1 MAATPATARRGA
13 ASAPAAGTSPIASV
27 QSHTTSDEQRITTLP
42 SGVTVV
48 SESIGSALSVAVGV
62 WVGTGARHERDEEA
76 GRAHLLEHML
86 FRGTRSFTSTEVDQ
100 RFDALGGDLNA
111 ATSRD
116 ETAVVARVLADELP
130 GAFPM
135 LGEMVAAPLLGDA
148 DLALERKIVLEEI
161 SMIDDDPEELVF
173 ELLPTAVF
181 GPHALGRPVIGTPE
195 VVSGTDGD
203 TLRDFYAG
211 RYRPGRIVVAAAGA
225 VDHDRLCELATAT
238 AVPSDPGAA
247 RPEDTNDPGA
257 APATAPRVIF
267 RRRDTEQVQIAIAGR
282 GPGMGDERRFALRV
296 LDTILGGTPSSRLFR
311 AVREDRGLAYAVA
324 SFDDQ
329 HKGGGMAGVYLGT
342 RAENLAEALQI
353 VAAELARISSELV
366 DDTELMRAKQNARAR
381 LLLGLE
387 STQARM
393 HVLGRSVLHDLEL
406 RTPHEVAERIDAVT
420 AEDVRALA
428 ADLYAPEGLSAAGVG
443 PDEDAFRAALKPVAG
458 DLPGA

>member
-1 MAATPATARRGA
+1 
-13 ASAPAAGTSPIASV
+13 
-27 QSHTTSDEQRITTLP
+27 
-42 SGVTVV
+42 VTVV
-48 SESIGSALSVAVGV
+48 SEPIASALSVAVGV

-86 FRGTRSFTSTEVDQ
+86 FRGTRSYTSTEVDQ

-135 LGEMVAAPLLGDA
+135 LGEMVAAPLLQDD

-173 ELLPTAVF
+173 ELLPRAVF
-181 GPHALGRPVIGTPE
+181 GAHALGRPVIGTPE
-195 VVSGTDGD
+195 VVAGTDGD

-225 VDHDRLCELATAT
+225 VDHDRLCELAMT
-238 AVPSDPGAA
+238 AVPADPGAD
-247 RPEDTNDPGA
+247 RPEDTTDPGA
-257 APATAPRVIF
+257 APATEPKVIF
-267 RRRDTEQVQIAIAGR
+267 RRRDTEQVQVAIAGR
-282 GPGMGDERRFALRV
+282 GPGMGDDRRYALRV

-324 SFDDQ
+324 TFDDQ
-329 HKGGGMAGVYLGT
+329 NRGGGMAGVYLGT
-342 RAENLAEALQI
+342 RAENLAEALRV
-353 VAAELARISSELV
+353 VAEELARITRELV
-366 DDTELMRAKQNARAR
+366 DDDELTRAKQNARAR

-393 HVLGRSVLHDLEL
+393 HVLGRSVLHDLDL

-420 AEDVRALA
+420 AEDVRSLA
-428 ADLYAPEGLSAAGVG
+428 AQLYAPEGLAAAGVG
-443 PDEDAFRAALKPVAG
+443 PDEDAFRTALRPLAEH
-458 DLPGA
+458 LPGA

>member
-1 MAATPATARRGA
+1 VPDQH
-13 ASAPAAGTSPIASV
+13 AGTDPTAP
-27 QSHTTSDEQRITTLP
+27 RITRLP

-48 SESIGSALSVAVGV
+48 SETIPSALSVATGV
-62 WVGTGARHERDEEA
+62 WIGTGARHERDEEA

-86 FRGTRSFTSTEVDQ
+86 FRGTRSYTSAEVDQ

-135 LGEMVAAPLLGDA
+135 LGEMVAAPLLRDD

-181 GPHALGRPVIGTPE
+181 GEHALGRPVIGTPE
-195 VVSGTDGD
+195 VVAGTDGD

-225 VDHDRLCELATAT
+225 VDHGRLCELATV
-238 AVPSDPGAA
+238 AVPADPGPD
-247 RPEDTNDPGA
+247 RPEDDNDPGV
-257 APATAPRVIF
+257 APDTPPRVIF
-267 RRRDTEQVQIAIAGR
+267 RRRDTEQVQVAIAGR
-282 GPGMGDERRFALRV
+282 GPGMGDDRRYTLRV

-324 SFDDQ
+324 TFDDQ
-329 HKGGGMAGVYLGT
+329 HNGGGMAGVYLGT
-342 RAENLAEALQI
+342 RAENLAEALSI
-353 VAAELARISSELV
+353 VAEELARIAREPV
-366 DDTELMRAKQNARAR
+366 DDDELTRAKQNARAR

-393 HVLGRSVLHDLEL
+393 HVLGRAVLHGLEL
-406 RTPHEVAERIDAVT
+406 RSPHDVAERIDAVT

-428 ADLYAPEGLSAAGVG
+428 ADLYAPEGLAAAGVG
-443 PDEDAFRAALKPVAG
+443 PDENAFRAALAPVAAH
-458 DLPGA
+458 LPGA